1 LLDLVPSVAI
11 GMFSLL
17 CILALVPN
25 AVGTRTKTAARNLA
39 PEYESICNIVQ
50 VMQELRESFEE
61 WQKNDTATLK
71 TEKDRFTE
79 MSRDKKSAVRRAEDE
94 VAESKEDFS
103 SLETEAKDL
112 DVQVEATK
120 KGLMSVK
127 AEVKAITDKLRAK
140 RQEYR
145 DKEASLSA
153 SAAAASAAL
162 NQQIVTLRKASGDI
176 SKLVTMTSELQVP
189 AKSSLRQKTMV
200 LKNNAG
206 LARLQ
211 KQPAKFAA
219 QSAELKKEYRTE
231 EQEMEKLVE
240 AKQKDIKSLQD
251 DLERLNAEYGGKQ
264 EETALVQREIQNTQR
279 TLERDTKV
287 LKAATDEWTKKEA
300 LLSKYKEL
308 RLKIIQNIGAAIG
321 ALQGSGC
328 SVPASFA
335 EIGVSTVP
343 SSAVQR
349 TRAVPL
355 WQSRPAGPQEM
366 VPMSFVQLSTETSDE
381 ALLQMGGAL
390 ASGSDPFADV
400 KEKITQLVAAL
411 KQKIN
416 EDMNKQDFCDN
427 EKARAD
433 EELAAKK
440 EDKDVL
446 LANIR
451 QLKTALAKS
460 NDDSAFAEE
469 EVGRLAAEVQR
480 LQQKRAME
488 KSKVVTMKKEHEMAL
503 QVLDQSIEILRKF
516 YNLPEGGEPS
526 KTQEGI
532 TGQALID
539 IMVETKKLINELSAL
554 FDSGDSQLETLGQ
567 ALIKDST
574 DAKTARETER
584 DDLVTAKATQA
595 SDLSDAEADLKA
607 MEDELKLMVESGDQL
622 QEECGPQK
630 VDPEARAKARA
641 DEIQALQDAL
651 KVLAG
656 EDIPLSAA
664 ASMLQIVAP
673 QNQNAQNARQ
683 PSTLE
688 AAIQAGGGD
697 DMVVQNLQ
705 NSLRAAASSATNF
718 ATLAQ

>member
-1 LLDLVPSVAI
+1 
-11 GMFSLL
+11 MQ
-17 CILALVPN
+17 
-25 AVGTRTKTAARNLA
+25 TKN
-39 PEYESICNIVQ
+39 
-50 VMQELRESFEE
+50 
-61 WQKNDTATLK
+61 
-71 TEKDRFTE
+71 
-79 MSRDKKSAVRRAEDE
+79 
-94 VAESKEDFS
+94 
-103 SLETEAKDL
+103 
-112 DVQVEATK
+112 
-120 KGLMSVK
+120 
-127 AEVKAITDKLRAK
+127 
-140 RQEYR
+140 
-145 DKEASLSA
+145 
-153 SAAAASAAL
+153 
-162 NQQIVTLRKASGDI
+162 
-176 SKLVTMTSELQVP
+176 
-189 AKSSLRQKTMV
+189 
-200 LKNNAG
+200 
-206 LARLQ
+206 
-211 KQPAKFAA
+211 
-219 QSAELKKEYRTE
+219 
-231 EQEMEKLVE
+231 
-240 AKQKDIKSLQD
+240 
-251 DLERLNAEYGGKQ
+251 
-264 EETALVQREIQNTQR
+264 
-279 TLERDTKV
+279 
-287 LKAATDEWTKKEA
+287 
-300 LLSKYKEL
+300 
-308 RLKIIQNIGAAIG
+308 
-321 ALQGSGC
+321 
-328 SVPASFA
+328 
-335 EIGVSTVP
+335 
-343 SSAVQR
+343 
-349 TRAVPL
+349 
-355 WQSRPAGPQEM
+355 
-366 VPMSFVQLSTETSDE
+366 
-381 ALLQMGGAL
+381 LLQ
-390 ASGSDPFADV
+390 
-400 KEKITQLVAAL
+400 
-411 KQKIN
+411 
-416 EDMNKQDFCDN
+416 
-427 EKARAD
+427 
-433 EELAAKK
+433 KK

-595 SDLSDAEADLKA
+595 SDLADAEADLKS

-673 QNQNAQNARQ
+673 QNAQNARQ

>member
-1 LLDLVPSVAI
+1 
-11 GMFSLL
+11 MFSLF
-17 CILALVPN
+17 CFLALLPD
-25 AVGTRTKTAARNLA
+25 AVGTRTQAASRSLA
-39 PEYESICNIVQ
+39 PEYESICNIVE
-50 VMQELRESFEE
+50 VMTELRESFDE

-71 TEKDRFTE
+71 AEKDRYTSMKRE
-79 MSRDKKSAVRRAEDE
+79 KESALRKAKDN
-94 VAESKEDFS
+94 VAEGQEDFN
-103 SLETEAKDL
+103 SLDTEAKDL

-127 AEVKAITDKLRAK
+127 SEVKALKDKLRAK

-145 DKEASLSA
+145 DKEASLGASA
-153 SAAAASAAL
+153 SAASAAL
-162 NQQIVTLRKASGDI
+162 NQQMMTMKRASGDV
-176 SKLVTMTSELQVP
+176 SKLRAMTSQLQVP
-189 AKSSLRQKTMV
+189 TKTSLRQKNMF

-211 KQPAKFAA
+211 RQPEKFAA

-240 AKQKDIKSLQD
+240 AKQKDIQSLEE

-264 EETALVQREIQNTQR
+264 EETALVQRDIQNSER
-279 TLERDTKV
+279 TLERDAKV
-287 LKAATDEWTKKEA
+287 LKAASEEWTKKEA
-300 LLSKYKEL
+300 LLSKYQEL

-328 SVPASFA
+328 AAPASFA

-343 SSAVQR
+343 SNGVVHSR
-349 TRAVPL
+349 RAVPL
-355 WQSRPAGPQEM
+355 WQSRPSEPQQSLG
-366 VPMSFVQLSTETSDE
+366 PMSFVQMSAETSDE
-381 ALLQMGGAL
+381 ALLQMGNAL
-390 ASGSDPFADV
+390 ATGGDPFADV
-400 KEKITQLVAAL
+400 KDKISQLISAL

-427 EKARAD
+427 EQAKAD

-460 NDDSAFAEE
+460 NDDSAFAEN
-469 EVGRLAAEVQR
+469 EVGRLSAELAR
-480 LQQKRAME
+480 LEQSRALD
-488 KSKVVTMKKEHEMAL
+488 KSKILTIKKEHEMAL

-516 YNLPEGGEPS
+516 YDLPEGGEPS
-526 KTQEGI
+526 KTQQGI

-539 IMVETKKLINELSAL
+539 IMVETKKLINELSAML
-554 FDSGDSQLETLGQ
+554 DTGDSQLEMLST
-567 ALIKDST
+567 AVIKDST
-574 DAKTARETER
+574 DAKNARETER
-584 DDLVTAKATQA
+584 DDLVTAKAEQA
-595 SDLSDAEADLKA
+595 SNLADAEADLKA
-607 MEDELKLMVESGDQL
+607 LEGELKLMVEGKEQL
-622 QEECGPQK
+622 GEECGPQK
-630 VDPEARAKARA
+630 VDPDARAKARA

-664 ASMLQIVAP
+664 ASMLQLAAP
-673 QNQNAQNARQ
+673 HNQNARQ

-697 DMVVQNLQ
+697 QSVVQSLQ
-705 NSLRAAASSATNF
+705 NSFRAAANSETNWQSQ
-718 ATLAQ
+718 LASLTQ

>member
-1 LLDLVPSVAI
+1 
-11 GMFSLL
+11 M
-17 CILALVPN
+17 
-25 AVGTRTKTAARNLA
+25 T
-39 PEYESICNIVQ
+39 
-50 VMQELRESFEE
+50 ELRSSFEE
-61 WQKNDTATLK
+61 WRKNDTATLK
-71 TEKDRFTE
+71 AEKDRYTGMKRE
-79 MSRDKKSAVRRAEDE
+79 KESALRKAKDN
-94 VAESKEDFS
+94 VAESEEDFN
-103 SLETEAKDL
+103 SLDTEAKDL

-162 NQQIVTLRKASGDI
+162 NQQIMTLRRASGDVN
-176 SKLVTMTSELQVP
+176 KLQAMTSQLQIP
-189 AKSSLRQKTMV
+189 GGKTSLRQKNMM
-200 LKNNAG
+200 LQNNAG

-211 KQPAKFAA
+211 KQPDKFQA
-219 QSAELKKEYRTE
+219 QAAELKKEYQTE

-240 AKQKDIKSLQD
+240 AKSKDIKSLQE

-264 EETALVQREIQNTQR
+264 EETALVQRDIQNNKR

-287 LKAATDEWTKKEA
+287 LQAATDEWTKKEA
-300 LLSKYKEL
+300 LLSKYQEI
-308 RLKIIQNIGAAIG
+308 RLKIIQNIGSAIG

-328 SVPASFA
+328 SAPASFA

-343 SSAVQR
+343 STAVQH

-355 WQSRPAGPQEM
+355 WQSRPSDPQQSFG
-366 VPMSFVQLSTETSDE
+366 PMSFVQMSAETSDE

-390 ASGSDPFADV
+390 ATGADPFADV
-400 KEKITQLVAAL
+400 KEKITQMITAL
-411 KQKIN
+411 KSKIN

-427 EKARAD
+427 EKAKGD
-433 EELAAKK
+433 EELAGKK
-440 EDKDVL
+440 EAYDVL

-451 QLKTALAKS
+451 QLKTAVAKS
-460 NDDSAFAEE
+460 NDDTAFAES
-469 EVGRLAAEVQR
+469 EVGRLAAELGR
-480 LQQKRAME
+480 LQQNRALE
-488 KSKVVTMKKEHEMAL
+488 KSKVLTIKKEHEMAM

-526 KTQEGI
+526 KTQQGI

-539 IMVETKKLINELSAL
+539 IMIDTKKLIGELSAL
-554 FDSGDSQLETLGQ
+554 LDSGDSQLETLS
-567 ALIKDST
+567 AAVIKDST
-574 DAKTARETER
+574 AAKTARETER

-595 SDLSDAEADLKA
+595 SDLADTEADLKA
-607 MEDELKLMVESGDQL
+607 MKDELKLMTEAQEQL

-630 VDPEARAKARA
+630 VDPDARAKARA

-656 EDIPLSAA
+656 EDIPLAAA
-664 ASMLQIVAP
+664 ASMLQLAAP
-673 QNQNAQNARQ
+673 QNQNARQ

-697 DMVVQNLQ
+697 ESMVQNLQ
-705 NSLRAAASSATNF
+705 NSLRAAANSATNWQ
-718 ATLAQ
+718 TQLAGLGQ